1 MSKAKFRTLQPPIQV
16 YGLAGNY
23 AAALYS
29 AGKKA
34 KELDRVTED
43 ISQVGFLEIQ
53 SAHKFPGLLS
63 LNWTSLH
70 QL

>member
-1 MSKAKFRTLQPPIQV
+1 MLLILFHLQPPIQV

-43 ISQVGFLEIQ
+43 ISQVPSQPEDIFY
-53 SAHKFPGLLS
+53 
-63 LNWTSLH
+63 
-70 QL
+70 